1 MKIADGQIFRPF
13 IIYIIFSILNLI
25 RVNDVRIVSCCC
37 RCMCVC
43 VCMCALEWLWFYNVS
58 LKLKYRGNHR
68 VAKATGNLQN
78 YYPFILKFLNSM
90 KYISNDIFNPFHRRR
105 RKLLIKSFFDISDLS
120 WSLDDRILL
129 PQRYW
134 LASHSSKCELFA
146 SRLLAGHHCSS
157 HFAHSQWLSS
167 GIHHC
172 WRGWY
177 FSCHYHHVF
186 AASYGVYR

>member
-43 VCMCALEWLWFYNVS
+43 VCMCALEWLWFYNVN

-78 YYPFILKFLNSM
+78 VVLYYPFILKFLNSICM
-90 KYISNDIFNPFHRRR
+90 CALEWLWLIGDVENE
-105 RKLLIKSFFDISDLS
+105 LIKFVPLLS
-120 WSLDDRILL
+120 IKKLYKIT
-129 PQRYW
+129 
-134 LASHSSKCELFA
+134 K
-146 SRLLAGHHCSS
+146 SRLDTFLL
-157 HFAHSQWLSS
+157 HFLYIRMRVIWF
-167 GIHHC
+167 
-172 WRGWY
+172 WKNK
-177 FSCHYHHVF
+177 
-186 AASYGVYR
+186 